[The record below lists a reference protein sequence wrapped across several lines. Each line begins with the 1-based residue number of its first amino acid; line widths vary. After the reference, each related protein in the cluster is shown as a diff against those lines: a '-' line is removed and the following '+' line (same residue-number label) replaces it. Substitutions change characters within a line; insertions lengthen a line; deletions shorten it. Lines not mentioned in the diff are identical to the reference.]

1 MKFIKKYK
9 LFLEAD
15 GDGTDITSDDV
26 QTSAPNDELVKQNDK
41 TNQVALQT
49 IQKDLAYFKTKKQT
63 MLDIF
68 KDLTKNDKTIN
79 DELQK
84 NVYAN
89 QKDTKKRNKYLQNLE
104 GLFKLKRRVDKLGE
118 SITSDKGKKVDV
130 QKQINDL
137 TDRFNQLDDDKQ
149 KSNISEQIE
158 KSRNYLKQ
166 LNDTVISNTKQ
177 LASSRK
183 DYDTQRKNFET
194 QMKTEELKIKNL
206 ETQSNK

>member
-26 QTSAPNDELVKQNDK
+26 QTNAPNDELVKQNDK

-206 ETQSNK
+206 ETQTNK

>member
-26 QTSAPNDELVKQNDK
+26 QTNAPNDELVKQNDK
-41 TNQVALQT
+41 ANQLALQT
-49 IQKDLAYFKTKKQT
+49 IEKDLAYFKSKKQT

-68 KDLTKNDKTIN
+68 KDLTKDDKTIN

-104 GLFKLKRRVDKLGE
+104 GLYKLKRRVDKLA
-118 SITSDKGKKVDV
+118 SSVASDGNKKVDV

-149 KSNISEQIE
+149 KASISEQIE
-158 KSRNYLKQ
+158 KSRSYLKQ
-166 LNDTVISNTKQ
+166 LSDTIIANNKQ

-194 QMKTEELKIKNL
+194 QMKTEELKIKNI
-206 ETQSNK
+206 ETQSKK

>member
-68 KDLTKNDKTIN
+68 KDLTKDDKTIN